1 MNRQFNNQSEVFGKQ
16 FNNLFIIN
24 FINLFIMKKI
34 KLLSMCLLA
43 LSLIFA
49 SCKKEV
55 VNPPVVVEDGFY
67 ISGDATPFSALD
79 IKGQL
84 KTTPNENLSNSGA
97 RVGLYDIYIALEAG
111 KTFTITE
118 VAGATKIVN
127 GPGTGFETVNQT
139 GVTDEMTGSIQKGKY
154 AAGGTFTVPT
164 SGLYHIGLD
173 NTSTTVVILPV
184 TSWAIIGGATAVGWT
199 DTPLPLKGTFSKDS
213 IVYEGTD
220 IVLTTGDF
228 KFRHSGAWKQ
238 TIVGDP
244 LVTATAY
251 KINTNFGGTS
261 MSALLPGGANIPL
274 ATADNG
280 KYTVRAVWT
289 ATGGMKFSLTKT
301 GTVVV
306 AEYPSNLYIIGD
318 GLGGWD
324 WTGSYVVSMIPA
336 NGHAWSFW
344 AIAYVNAGG
353 IKFSPEKAWGKDFGV
368 SGTATNGIYAKGT
381 DNLAVT
387 TAGYYMVYV
396 DLKANKISIT
406 TPTVYAIGD
415 AFGGYTKD
423 VAANLFTIDNTVK
436 TMTSPAAT
444 AAGNLRMYTTCPLAA
459 GDSPLVDWWQMEFNV
474 IGGAIVYRGAGGDQV
489 GIPAM
494 TVGNKAVLN
503 FSTNTGTI
511 Q

>member
-1 MNRQFNNQSEVFGKQ
+1 
-16 FNNLFIIN
+16 
-24 FINLFIMKKI
+24 MKKI
-34 KLLSMCLLA
+34 KLFSMCLFA
-43 LSLIFA
+43 LSLVLT
-49 SCKKEV
+49 SCDPKKDV
-55 VNPPVVVEDGFY
+55 PPVVVVEDGFY
-67 ISGDATPFSALD
+67 VSGDATPFSALD

-84 KTTPNENLSNSGA
+84 KTTPNENLAISGA
-97 RVGLYDIYIALEAG
+97 RVGLYDIYIALEGG

-118 VAGATKIVN
+118 VAGATKTVN
-127 GPGTGFETVNQT
+127 GSGTGFATVNQT

-173 NTSTTVVILPV
+173 KTSTTVVIIPV
-184 TSWAIIGGATAVGWT
+184 TGWAIIGGATAVGWT
-199 DTPLPLKGTFSKDS
+199 DTPLPVKGTFSKDS
-213 IVYEGTD
+213 VVFEGTD

-238 TIVGDP
+238 TVVGDP

-261 MSALLPGGANIPL
+261 MSTLLPGGANIPL

-280 KYTVRAVWT
+280 KYKVRAVWT
-289 ATGGMKFSLTKT
+289 KAAGMKFTITKT

-306 AEYPSNLYIIGD
+306 ALYPTNLYVVGAEY
-318 GLGGWD
+318 GNWFNAVPL
-324 WTGSYVVSMIPA
+324 TGVITMIPV
-336 NGHAWSFW
+336 NGHAWGFW
-344 AIAYVNAGG
+344 AIVYSSGG
-353 IKFSPEKAWGKDFGV
+353 TNGFKFSTSNTAWVSDFGV
-368 SGTATNGIYAKGT
+368 TGVATNGVYAKGT
-381 DNLAVT
+381 DNITVA
-387 TAGYYMVYV
+387 TAGYYMLYV
-396 DLKANKISIT
+396 DLKANKISVT

-423 VAANLFTIDNTVK
+423 VPANLFTINNTAK

-459 GDSPLVDWWQMEFNV
+459 GDSPAIVDWWQMEFNI
-474 IGGAIVYRGAGGDQV
+474 IGGAIVYRGVGNDQV

-494 TVGNKAVLN
+494 TVGKKAVLN
-503 FSTNTGTI
+503 FSTNTGVI